1 MASNADIRKLL
12 QQKLGIEQA
21 QLYKRAE
28 AVANSLSIKTSDA
41 ILVLAAKKNINLHK
55 HGIASAKLEEIRK
68 LLPHVSATNSPA
80 PAPVAA
86 SPEGKRSKSKSK
98 RGFKVKVQD
107 AEDDPILSKATHAE
121 MLAMIPVYQTLY
133 TLENSI
139 RQFINRVLTATHG
152 KDWWDKLAPRGLKE
166 TVAKRTKEE
175 SVNAWHQKRSSNS
188 IDYLDLD
195 QLPALIRATQADF
208 VPTFFK
214 TVEWFQHFVDEV
226 YQSRCVVCHMNPL
239 IQNNVDGV
247 GLRFNHW
254 ENLVKEKIDE
264 VRKLER
270 VGSAANVQASPVQP
284 TVAVAIPASA
294 GPTPQE
300 AGGEATKIPVIS
312 SQSS

>member
-1 MASNADIRKLL
+1 MAGNADIRKLL
-12 QQKLGIEQA
+12 QQKLGVEQA

-28 AVANSLSIKTSDA
+28 AITNSLSIKTSDA
-41 ILVLAAKKNINLHK
+41 ILVLAAKNNINLHK

-68 LLPHVSATNSPA
+68 LLPHVWAANSPA
-80 PAPVAA
+80 PAPVDA
-86 SPEGKRSKSKSK
+86 SPKGKRGKSKSK
-98 RGFKVKVQD
+98 KGFKVKVQD

-195 QLPALIRATQADF
+195 QLPALIRATQVDF

-254 ENLVKEKIDE
+254 ENLVKEKIGE
-264 VRKLER
+264 VQKLEAKPSGTA
-270 VGSAANVQASPVQP
+270 VAAVVAPVQP
-284 TVAVAIPASA
+284 VITVAPASQA
-294 GPTPQE
+294 E
-300 AGGEATKIPVIS
+300 
-312 SQSS
+312 QSE

>member
-1 MASNADIRKLL
+1 MAGNADIRKLL
-12 QQKLGIEQA
+12 QQKLGVERA

-28 AVANSLSIKTSDA
+28 TIANSLSIQTSDA
-41 ILVLAAKKNINLHK
+41 ILVLAAKNNINLHK

-68 LLPHVSATNSPA
+68 LLPHVPAANSPA
-80 PAPVAA
+80 PAPVAT
-86 SPEGKRSKSKSK
+86 SPKGKSGRSKSKK
-98 RGFKVKVQD
+98 GFKVKVQD
-107 AEDDPILSKATHAE
+107 AEDDPILSTATYAE

-133 TLENSI
+133 TMENSI

-175 SVNAWHQKRSSNS
+175 SVNAWHQKRSASS

-254 ENLVKEKIDE
+254 ENLVKEKIGE
-264 VRKLER
+264 VRKLEDKGMTATT
-270 VGSAANVQASPVQP
+270 VEVATLPVVP
-284 TVAVAIPASA
+284 AVAADLPSVPRVA
-294 GPTPQE
+294 P
-300 AGGEATKIPVIS
+300 
-312 SQSS
+312 

>member
-1 MASNADIRKLL
+1 MAGNADIRKLL
-12 QQKLGIEQA
+12 QQKLGVERA

-28 AVANSLSIKTSDA
+28 TIANSLSIQTSDA
-41 ILVLAAKKNINLHK
+41 ILVLAAKNNINLHK

-68 LLPHVSATNSPA
+68 LLPHVSAVNSPA

-86 SPEGKRSKSKSK
+86 SPKGKSGRSKSKK
-98 RGFKVKVQD
+98 GFKVKVQD
-107 AEDDPILSKATHAE
+107 AEDDPILSTATHAE

-133 TLENSI
+133 TMENSI

-175 SVNAWHQKRSSNS
+175 SVNAWHQKRSANS

-254 ENLVKEKIDE
+254 ENLVKEKIGE
-264 VRKLER
+264 VRKLEDK
-270 VGSAANVQASPVQP
+270 GTTAT
-284 TVAVAIPASA
+284 TVEVATLPIVPAVAADPPSL
-294 GPTPQE
+294 PRVPPP
-300 AGGEATKIPVIS
+300 K
-312 SQSS
+312 